1 MIDLNTTQLRILN
14 IHVSKWSCLP
24 SEMSVFFIIGTK
36 LNAVYKSMEYITY
49 MRAHMR
55 EGALSA
61 GSVLRIQQVGAIVVL
76 DHVTG

>member
-1 MIDLNTTQLRILN
+1 
-14 IHVSKWSCLP
+14 
-24 SEMSVFFIIGTK
+24 
-36 LNAVYKSMEYITY
+36 MEYITY